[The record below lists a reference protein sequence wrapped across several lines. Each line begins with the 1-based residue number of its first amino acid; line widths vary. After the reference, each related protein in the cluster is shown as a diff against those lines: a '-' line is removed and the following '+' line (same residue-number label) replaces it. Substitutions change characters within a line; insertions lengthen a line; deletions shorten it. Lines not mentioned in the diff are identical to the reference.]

1 MVQSGHSC
9 HPGAYIRM
17 ACFDEFTSPFF
28 ESTLFVYDHQMES
41 EGGVLL
47 PLFHEHPMMPW
58 NDLRRGDCCG
68 RYESQSDGYY
78 CKLCVFFVHKK
89 CGNNELSQFIDHPS
103 HPNHTL
109 QLRLDKGGNIC
120 DLCGWKIAKLCY
132 RCQMCDFDLD
142 LHCAKYPPPDV
153 IDNFE
158 THPHKLTLV
167 KDKTIFNCSA
177 KCGKASVGLTYKCD
191 ECDVAFHVDCVW
203 HPATDHPTEVN
214 HSYHSLHPLK
224 LLTGPPPDYSDGK
237 CRLCG
242 TEIDKELF
250 YHCSSCNFTLDMP
263 CVLNPPQKS
272 LVDPKVHDHQLT
284 LLPRLDSFTCNACG
298 LKGDR
303 SPYTCF
309 DCGFMI
315 HQDCLALPRV
325 ININRHDHRVSR
337 TSVLEQMES
346 EGVWLPFHEHPMMPW
361 NDLRRGDCC
370 GRYESQSDGYYCK
383 LCVFFVHKKCGNDEL
398 SEFIDHPSHP
408 GHTLELQHESSN
420 RCDFC
425 RWKISKLFYR
435 CDMCDFDLDLHC
447 AKQQPPNVIDNF
459 ETHPHKLILL
469 KKGTKFDCSAKCGKA
484 SGGLP
489 YKCDECDVSF
499 HVDCVWH
506 PATKINYSPEVNH
519 PYHSLH
525 PLKLLTGPP
534 PDYSDGKCRLCG
546 TEIGEYFY
554 HCSSCNFTV
563 DFHCVLIPPQKSL
576 VDPKVH
582 DHQLTLLPRLDSFTC
597 NACGLKGDRSPYAC
611 FDCGFMIH
619 QDCLGLP
626 RVININRHDHR
637 VSRTSVLGDAAMNSV
652 CGVCRKK
659 VDWTC
664 GGFSCKRCPG
674 YVVHSKCA
682 TRNDVWN
689 GEELEGVPEEEEDT
703 EPYVVIDENT
713 IHHFSHEEHHLRRIH
728 GNGIMYE
735 ENKRCSACTHPIGL
749 QSFYDCMDCDF
760 SLHQNCAEC
769 PKRRRHVLH
778 NERLTLVT
786 NKELEVFSCDACYR
800 RSNGFMYKDEDKE
813 FDVLCGSISE
823 PFFHP
828 SHPQHPLYYIPTEEV
843 EICNGCN
850 RRESHVLRCIEGD
863 CGFALGFKCATL
875 PQVVKNRVD
884 DHPLSLCYGEEE
896 EASGK
901 YWCDI
906 CEKETDSKE
915 WFYTCKDQ
923 RASLHTSC
931 VLGDSTGLMP
941 RSLAK
946 IWGKSC
952 QVGLNDSVT
961 RPFCKGRCKDRCK
974 YPIYF
979 KLLGRISETYL
990 CSVSCTYW
998 FR

>member
-1 MVQSGHSC
+1 
-9 HPGAYIRM
+9 
-17 ACFDEFTSPFF
+17 
-28 ESTLFVYDHQMES
+28 MES
-41 EGGVLL
+41 EGVSLPLIHEHPMKPWNDLRKGDCCGRFVSVSDGYYCKNCDIFVHKKCGDNLSEFIVHTSHPNHTLRIRFKIGFCICRLCGRETWNTFYRCQVCDFKVDLDCAKHPPPPVIETFETHSHELTFLKGLTEFYCCAKCGKAGDGFTYKCEECDVAFHVDCVWHPTGELNYSPEVSHSYHSLHPLKLLTGPPPDYSDGKCRLCENEVDEELFYHCSSCNFTLDMRCVLNPPPRSLVDLKAHGHQLTLLPRLFSFSCNACGLKGDRSPYMCVQCDFMIHQDCLGLPRVININRHDHRVSRTSVLGVVNSGGVLL
-47 PLFHEHPMMPW
+47 PLFDEHPMMPW
-58 NDLRRGDCCG
+58 NDLRRGECCG

-78 CKLCVFFVHKK
+78 CKICDFFVHKK

-103 HPNHTL
+103 HPGHTL
-109 QLRLDKGGNIC
+109 QLRHDKGGNIC

-153 IDNFE
+153 IEHFE

-167 KDKTIFNCSA
+167 KDKTIFDCSA

-214 HSYHSLHPLK
+214 HPYHSLHPLK

-242 TEIDKELF
+242 GKVDKELF
-250 YHCSSCNFTLDMP
+250 YNCSSCNFTLDMP

-315 HQDCLALPRV
+315 HQDCL
-325 ININRHDHRVSR
+325 
-337 TSVLEQMES
+337 
-346 EGVWLPFHEHPMMPW
+346 
-361 NDLRRGDCC
+361 
-370 GRYESQSDGYYCK
+370 
-383 LCVFFVHKKCGNDEL
+383 
-398 SEFIDHPSHP
+398 
-408 GHTLELQHESSN
+408 
-420 RCDFC
+420 
-425 RWKISKLFYR
+425 
-435 CDMCDFDLDLHC
+435 
-447 AKQQPPNVIDNF
+447 
-459 ETHPHKLILL
+459 
-469 KKGTKFDCSAKCGKA
+469 
-484 SGGLP
+484 
-489 YKCDECDVSF
+489 
-499 HVDCVWH
+499 
-506 PATKINYSPEVNH
+506 
-519 PYHSLH
+519 
-525 PLKLLTGPP
+525 
-534 PDYSDGKCRLCG
+534 
-546 TEIGEYFY
+546 
-554 HCSSCNFTV
+554 
-563 DFHCVLIPPQKSL
+563 
-576 VDPKVH
+576 
-582 DHQLTLLPRLDSFTC
+582 
-597 NACGLKGDRSPYAC
+597 
-611 FDCGFMIH
+611 
-619 QDCLGLP
+619 GLP

-664 GGFSCKRCPG
+664 GGFYCKRCPG
-674 YVVHSKCA
+674 YVFHSKCA

-689 GEELEGVPEEEEDT
+689 GKELEGVPEEEEGT

-713 IHHFSHEEHHLRRIH
+713 IQHFSHKEHYLRRIR
-728 GNGIMYE
+728 GNGVLYE
-735 ENKRCSACTHPIGL
+735 NNKRCSACIHPIGL
-749 QSFYDCMDCDF
+749 QSFYGCMDCHF
-760 SLHQNCAEC
+760 SLHQKCAEC
-769 PKRRRHVLH
+769 PKKKRHVLH

-786 NKELEVFSCDACYR
+786 NKDLEAFSCDACYR
-800 RSNGFMYKDEDKE
+800 RSNGFMYKDGRKE

-823 PFFHP
+823 PFVHP

-850 RRESHVLRCIEGD
+850 SKEDYVLRCIEDD
-863 CGFALGFKCATL
+863 CRFVLCFKCATL
-875 PQVVKNRVD
+875 PQVVKHRVD

-906 CEKETDSKE
+906 CERETNPKE

-923 RASLHTSC
+923 RASFHREC

-941 RSLAK
+941 RSIAE
-946 IWGKSC
+946 IWCKSFE
-952 QVGLNDSVT
+952 VELNNSVT
-961 RPFCKGRCKDRCK
+961 RPFCRRCKYRCE

-990 CSVSCTYW
+990 CSVSCIFW